1 MDALTSKEPRH
12 LAAAAAAASAGS
24 VASPKLLVVRGDTGK
39 YE

>member
-1 MDALTSKEPRH
+1 MDALTSKQPKH
-12 LAAAAAAASAGS
+12 LAAASAGS